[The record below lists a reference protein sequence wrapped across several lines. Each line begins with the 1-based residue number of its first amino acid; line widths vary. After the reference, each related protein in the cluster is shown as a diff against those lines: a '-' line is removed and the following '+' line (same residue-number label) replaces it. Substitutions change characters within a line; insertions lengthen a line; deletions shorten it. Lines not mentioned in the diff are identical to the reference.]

1 MTKYV
6 NEWLEEL
13 LCSSRN
19 IEILAE
25 SSLGVIGKG
34 DEDLRMR
41 EMTPEE
47 GESLKEYTR
56 VTEGLLAFKRYMNV
70 SYKTFHLLPF
80 IFRFLK
86 TIFFFLGSSFC
97 FIIKR
102 CCTISL
108 YPLPLQPER
117 DDTRKRRRTERSEC

>member
-86 TIFFFLGSSFC
+86 TFFLDSSFC

-108 YPLPLQPER
+108 PSPPS
-117 DDTRKRRRTERSEC
+117 TRTR

>member
-1 MTKYV
+1 MPEISMPQRKAITNNL

-25 SSLGVIGKG
+25 SSLDVIGKG

-47 GESLKEYTR
+47 GASLMEYARLTK
-56 VTEGLLAFKRYMNV
+56 GIMSFKRFLTV
-70 SYKTFHLLPF
+70 SYKTFTSCLAFLIF
-80 IFRFLK
+80 SKQFFFFGSSFRFLLLLNDVVR
-86 TIFFFLGSSFC
+86 F
-97 FIIKR
+97 
-102 CCTISL
+102 L
-108 YPLPLQPER
+108 YPR
-117 DDTRKRRRTERSEC
+117 STRP